1 MSSGTA
7 LLLPNLV
14 TFGKQEGFTEKV
26 LDYSFERSRFVR
38 QRVFG
43 PKDIADDVRILNE
56 ELDLAAKVHQHDRV
70 LVTIKAINS
79 FRRVVF
85 VEKPAEDW
93 LGRFEIVFRTFLLQ
107 CLILQYSSGI
117 AKEESVV
124 AAQLGDALKCV
135 KHCLS
140 HRVEVFVAG
149 VGDAE

>member
-1 MSSGTA
+1 MCSGTA
-7 LLLPNLV
+7 LLLPYLV
-14 TFGKQEGFTEKV
+14 TFRKQEGFSEKV

-43 PKDIADDVRILNE
+43 PKDIANDVRILNE

-70 LVTIKAINS
+70 LVTVKAINS

-93 LGRFEIVFRTFLLQ
+93 LGRFEILFQMFLLQ

-117 AKEESVV
+117 ANEESVV
-124 AAQLGDALKCV
+124 AAQLGDALQCV

-140 HRVEVFVAG
+140 YRIEVLVAG
-149 VGDAE
+149 VEDAK